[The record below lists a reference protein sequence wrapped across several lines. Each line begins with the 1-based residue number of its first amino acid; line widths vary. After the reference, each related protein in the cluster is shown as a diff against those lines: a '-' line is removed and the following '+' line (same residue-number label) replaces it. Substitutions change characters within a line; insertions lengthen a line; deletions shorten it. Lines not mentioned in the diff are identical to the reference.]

1 MVDNASGDGS
11 ADMVRDD
18 FPWVS
23 LLALDEN
30 VGYGAA
36 VNLVAERTA
45 TPWLVAARTRTWR
58 PRRERWR
65 GWSRPAAHGRTRG
78 RSPRA

>member
-11 ADMVRDD
+11 AEMVRDE

-23 LLALDEN
+23 LVALDEN

-45 TPWLVAARTRTWR
+45 TPWLVAGQPGRGGRAGGAGAAGRGRRARIRTR
-58 PRRERWR
+58 
-65 GWSRPAAHGRTRG
+65 A